1 MIYIYLCNQCLDIF
15 SVDYY
20 NHLGWICVRFVQFK
34 LVSFSLVF
42 SIYIKELPFKKL
54 SMLEAAIVRFH
65 RHVCVCY
72 YSDGRRG
79 GGLFARLDSRVVAS
93 YS

>member
-1 MIYIYLCNQCLDIF
+1 
-15 SVDYY
+15 
-20 NHLGWICVRFVQFK
+20 
-34 LVSFSLVF
+34 
-42 SIYIKELPFKKL
+42 
-54 SMLEAAIVRFH
+54 MLEAAIVRFH